1 MKVMIWL
8 AVSVLL
14 IWELVE
20 LRDIFGYSLFIQNS
34 LIVLS
39 SSYFFYLLDVHVSLT
54 KIKRQL
60 GIFLN
65 KTSQ

>member
-14 IWELVE
+14 IWEFVE
-20 LRDIFGYSLFIQNS
+20 LRDIFGYSLFLQNS
-34 LIVLS
+34 LIVFS
-39 SSYFFYLLDVHVSLT
+39 SSYFFYLLDVHLSLN
-54 KIKRQL
+54 KFKRQL
-60 GIFLN
+60 AIMFN